1 MDILHLI
8 DRLEELFNESRP
20 IPFTH
25 NVIVDEDRTLDL
37 IDQMRVTVPDEVK
50 KARQVLSQHDR
61 ILAQA
66 QEESTRTLAL
76 AREKSSQLTGKEAIV
91 IAARAHADDIR
102 KQAHIDAEQTRRDAD
117 KYVIHILAR
126 MEIELGQL
134 LNQTRNGILALE
146 SIALADPAS
155 MLPKTAEGKNPEE
168 KEILPDTNKD

>member
-50 KARQVLSQHDR
+50 KARQVLAQHDR

-66 QEESTRTLAL
+66 QEEATRTLAL
-76 AREKSSQLTGKEAIV
+76 AREKSGQLTEKEAVV
-91 IAARAHADDIR
+91 IAAKAHADDIR

-117 KYVIHILAR
+117 KYVIQILAR
-126 MEIELGQL
+126 MEIELEQL

-146 SIALADPAS
+146 NIAKEDPAIV
-155 MLPKTAEGKNPEE
+155 PKTTEE
-168 KEILPDTNKD
+168 KKPAEKSDPPPSQG